1 MPQIVTAHLP
11 RYCLEL
17 EVKPPSRLWIR
28 DLLAVVCI
36 CLLTAGVASAY
47 LRAEAGSAIQTA
59 NAPAV
64 VDDLTIPDARE
75 SVASAP
81 LPPAAKPTPIR
92 RQAASPAAELRTQI
106 LAALGSSTAQTI
118 GASVEIDGLGRVVDR
133 NGSTPLLPASTL
145 KLYTASAAFSKLGAN
160 MVYETKVLRVGDVGL
175 DGTLNGKLVLVG
187 GGDPFF
193 MKGNLDELAAG
204 VAQSGIKKI
213 EGELYGD
220 DTRYDRTRGAPGW
233 KPTYIPNEIGPLS
246 ALAVDLNEW
255 TKEPGYV
262 AEPALGNLELF
273 RASLAAH
280 GIVVTGPSKLGD
292 ASGGKEVAS
301 HSSAPLTQILD
312 RMLKESDNFSAELIL
327 KELGASS
334 GKPTTA
340 GGIDVVSGYAD
351 EIGAGRPRA
360 VDGSG
365 LSLENRVAPN
375 QQVDLLR
382 KLEGTPTG
390 EFIENSL
397 PVTCGGPGTYW
408 MNRRLCGTP
417 AAGRVASKTGFLRG
431 VRSLAGYTRTAS
443 GRKVWFS
450 FILLE
455 STNSTQAWTALDQ
468 TLVTITSFG
477 S

>member
-1 MPQIVTAHLP
+1 MPQIVTAHER

-17 EVKPPSRLWIR
+17 EVKPPSRFLVR

-36 CLLTAGVASAY
+36 CLLTAGSASAY
-47 LRAEAGSAIQTA
+47 LRAEAGSSIRTRG
-59 NAPAV
+59 APAA
-64 VDDLTIPDARE
+64 VDDLTVLDARE
-75 SVASAP
+75 SATAAP
-81 LPPAAKPTPIR
+81 APPPPK
-92 RQAASPAAELRTQI
+92 ASPSRRPATSPVAELRAQI

-118 GASVEIDGLGRVVDR
+118 GASVDIHGLGRVVDQ

-145 KLYTASAAFSKLGAN
+145 KIYTASAALSKLGAN
-160 MVYETKVLRVGDVGL
+160 MVYKTEVQRVGDIGV
-175 DGTLNGKLVLVG
+175 DGTLHGKLVLVG
-187 GGDPFF
+187 SGDPFF
-193 MKGNLDELAAG
+193 IKANLDELASA
-204 VAQSGIKKI
+204 VAQSGIKKV
-213 EGELYGD
+213 EGDLLAD
-220 DTRYDRTRGAPGW
+220 DTRYDRTRVAPGW
-233 KPTYIPNEIGPLS
+233 KPTYVPNELGPLS

-262 AEPALGNLELF
+262 AEPALGNLGLF

-280 GIVVTGPSKLGD
+280 GILVTGPSQLGQL
-292 ASGGKEVAS
+292 SGGKQVAS

-327 KELGASS
+327 KELGASA

-340 GGIDVVSGYAD
+340 GGIEVVSRYAD
-351 EIGAGRPRA
+351 EIGAPRTRA
-360 VDGSG
+360 LDGSG

-375 QQVDLLR
+375 QQVDWLHR
-382 KLEGTPTG
+382 IEGTPAG
-390 EFIENSL
+390 EFIEKSL
-397 PVTCGGPGTYW
+397 PGTCGSPGTYW
-408 MNRRLCGTP
+408 MNKRLCGTP
-417 AAGRVASKTGFLRG
+417 AAGKVSAKTGFLRG

-450 FILLE
+450 FVLLE